1 MVAVRVL
8 PRVVGLLT
16 LDHLLEF
23 SDELLWLTCLL
34 EHVGEQCRQLC
45 PESTV
50 RLTVDAKVR
59 WVLPFALRRFIS
71 HVGFARI
78 GDLSGR
84 STITM
89 GLLLLLD
96 AILLGS
102 LVSLSLPILR
112 GLCACSELF
121 HRSLN
126 NEFLIDELIED
137 FRVLFEFA
145 DECFN
150 VFSCV

>member
-1 MVAVRVL
+1 M
-8 PRVVGLLT
+8 
-16 LDHLLEF
+16 
-23 SDELLWLTCLL
+23 L
-34 EHVGEQCRQLC
+34 EHVGEQSRKLYS
-45 PESTV
+45 ESTI

-59 WVLPFALRRFIS
+59 WVLPFALRRFVS

-89 GLLLLLD
+89 GLLLFLD

-102 LVSLSLPILR
+102 LVSLSLAILR
-112 GLCACSELF
+112 GLCACSELL

-126 NEFLIDELIED
+126 DEFLIDELIED
-137 FRVLFEFA
+137 FRVLFEFV

-150 VFSCV
+150 VFSSV